1 MLKPRL
7 YPFLFLLLTCY
18 LSVGASPT
26 SGRTDYFFKQISLR
40 EELSQTTVRCILCDD
55 KGQIWVGTQFGLNR
69 FDREEMKH
77 YLHEPGNPF
86 SLPHNKI
93 YFCAE
98 DSLAGLW
105 VGTEEGV
112 AVYRRESDDFRQ
124 AVLPDG
130 RPVNA
135 QSYLLTGTGVILGGK
150 DELFAYSYRNKEIEA
165 LPFRAKEKINDYF
178 RDICPLSPGK
188 LLLSTRWNGCWIYDE
203 GTGGIERCPFIPF
216 NDILS
221 LYTDSR
227 QITWVAPY
235 GKGIYGYDQSGCL
248 LYWFATGNSALK
260 NNIVL
265 DIIEKDGEL
274 WLATDGGGIGILNL
288 ETRTVRTIEH
298 QPGNNRSL
306 PVNSF
311 YCLYSDNENNIWAGS
326 IRGGIIGVKEVHAC
340 TYKDAPLNTPYG
352 LSEKTV
358 VSLYED
364 TDGMLWIGTDGG
376 GVNRFDPHTRTFRHY
391 PDTYGKKVVSL
402 VRFNDRELLLSCFG
416 EGLYIFDKR
425 TGRRRPLPFRGA
437 DGNDYFSKGISVNLV
452 NLSDT
457 LFYLLGY
464 KTYAYTPRTGRFAE
478 VPFPANGSKTITFQE
493 ICTHGDTTYLLNPYH
508 IGLLNRKRAC
518 IEPLFAFP
526 KEQGEMNAAYRARS
540 GEFWLGTTTGLYR
553 YNPATK
559 NLTAVSTALFDN
571 INTLLEDA
579 QGRIWVGT
587 QRQLFAYSPVQNTF
601 ILFGETEGVSANEYL
616 FKPTLQARN
625 GDLYMGGVNG
635 LLYIKNDMPFPEYPE
650 PVIRLLDVILDGT
663 PAQQVRKDGNNRITV
678 PWNHTSLA
686 VKVIAKENDLLRKK
700 LFRFRVEGLS
710 GQSIDTYTHTLSLRS
725 LPPGDYRVWV
735 SCNKKDGNWSTP
747 VEILA
752 IEVRPPWWKSGWFF
766 LLCLTVIVVSAGF
779 FIRLAMKRKEEK
791 LQLEMKEHEKKTYEE
806 KVRFLINISHEL
818 RTPLTLIYAPL
829 QRLLRSGEVKGG
841 ALAQQLTTVYKQARQ
856 MKNLINMVLN
866 VRKMEVGEGA
876 VDIRLHRLPEWLRS
890 VAEDFTLEL
899 AAKNME
905 LVYELDPAVTEVPF
919 DDAKCEIILSNLL
932 MNALKFSEA
941 HTRITISVR
950 EMNGFVRIAVSDQGI
965 GLGGVDASRLFTRF
979 YQGDPNRDG
988 SGIGLSYSRVLV
1000 ELQGGRIHAFDNPD
1014 KGATFF
1020 FELPA
1025 ENRTGKSLCEA
1036 KPYLNELLFL
1046 PEQPE
1051 PEGRPFDLDIY
1062 SLIVVE
1068 DEPELRNYLKETLK
1082 EYFKNVYAAE
1092 DGREASE
1099 IIRSQQPDLV
1109 VSDVMMP
1116 RMNGFELCKMIKEDV
1131 EISHIPVILLTA
1143 RDDAESISTGYKI
1156 GADSYVAKPFDMD
1169 FLLTV
1174 IRNLLRN
1181 REAVKLEYKKGVSPV
1196 LPEASTFSHA
1206 DEKFLLKLNR
1216 LIAGHIGNPQLD
1228 VQFLAAEMA
1237 MSRASLYNKMKA
1249 ICAIGINDYINK
1261 IRMEKAA
1268 HLLLSSDASIL
1279 EVSEQCGFS
1288 NQRYFSTVFKQLY
1301 GTTPSKYR
1309 QAQRNASRCDETD
1322 GNE

>member
-1 MLKPRL
+1 MLKPGL
-7 YPFLFLLLTCY
+7 YPFLFLWLTCY
-18 LSVGASPT
+18 LLLCSVPAG
-26 SGRTDYFFKQISLR
+26 GQTDYFFKQISIR

-55 KGQIWVGTQFGLNR
+55 KGQIWAGTQFGLNR

-98 DSLAGLW
+98 DSLSGLW

-112 AVYRRESDDFRQ
+112 AVYRQESDDFLQ
-124 AVLPDG
+124 AVLPDN
-130 RPVNA
+130 RNVSA
-135 QSYLLTGTGVILGGK
+135 QSYLLTDTGMILGGK
-150 DELFAYSYRNKEIEA
+150 DELFAYSYRNRKIEA

-178 RDICPLSPGK
+178 RGICPLSPGK
-188 LLLSTRWNGCWIYDE
+188 LLLSTRWNGCWIYE
-203 GTGGIERCPFIPF
+203 EPTGGIERCPFIPF
-216 NDILS
+216 KDILA

-235 GKGIYGYDQSGCL
+235 GKGIYGYDVSGHL
-248 LYWFATGNSALK
+248 LYCFTTENSALK

-265 DIIEKDGEL
+265 DIVEKDGEL
-274 WLATDGGGIGILNL
+274 WLATDGGGIGILNP

-311 YCLYSDNENNIWAGS
+311 YCLYSDNEDNIWAGS

-364 TDGMLWIGTDGG
+364 TDGTLWIGTDGG

-391 PDTYGKKVVSL
+391 PDTYGKKIVSL
-402 VRFNDRELLLSCFG
+402 VRFNDRELLVSCFG
-416 EGLYIFDKR
+416 EGLYIFDKQ
-425 TGRRRPLPFRGA
+425 TGQSRPLRFRGS
-437 DGNDYFSKGISVNLV
+437 DENDYFSKGISVNLV

-464 KTYAYTPRTGRFAE
+464 KTYAYAPRTGRFTE
-478 VPFPANGSKTITFQE
+478 VPFPASGSKTVTFQE
-493 ICTHGDTTYLLNPYH
+493 ICTEGDTTYLLNPYQM
-508 IGLLNRKRAC
+508 GLLDSRRGY
-518 IEPLFAFP
+518 IEPFLSFP
-526 KEQGEMNAAYRARS
+526 KEKGEMNAAYRARS

-559 NLTAVSTALFDN
+559 KLMGVSSALFDN

-579 QGRIWVGT
+579 QGRVWIGT
-587 QRQLFAYSPVQNTF
+587 QRQLFAYSPVRSTF
-601 ILFGETEGVSANEYL
+601 ILLGETDGVSANEYL
-616 FKPTLQARN
+616 FKPTLRARN

-650 PVIRLLDVILDGT
+650 PVIRLLDVLVDGT
-663 PAQQVRKDGNNRITV
+663 PAQKADKNGTNRVTV

-686 VKVIAKENDLLRKK
+686 VKIIAKENDLLRKK

-710 GQSIDTYTHTLSLRS
+710 GKSIDTYTHTLLLRS

-735 SCNKKDGNWSTP
+735 SCNKKDGNWSAP
-747 VEILA
+747 VEILSV
-752 IEVRPPWWKSGWFF
+752 EVRPPWWKTVWFF
-766 LLCLTVIVVSAGF
+766 LLCLTAVVVSAGF
-779 FIRLAMKRKEEK
+779 FIRLAMKRKEER

-829 QRLLRSGEVKGG
+829 QRLLRSGEVKG

-866 VRKMEVGEGA
+866 VRKMEVGQGA
-876 VDIRLHRLPEWLRS
+876 VDIRLHRLPEWLWS
-890 VAEDFTLEL
+890 VAEDFALEFS
-899 AAKNME
+899 AKNME

-941 HTRITISVR
+941 HTCITISTQKIS
-950 EMNGFVRIAVSDQGI
+950 GFVRIAVSDQGI
-965 GLGGVDASRLFTRF
+965 GLNGVDANRLFTRF

-1036 KPYLNELLFL
+1036 RPYLNELLFL

-1051 PEGRPFDLDIY
+1051 PEARPFDLGIY
-1062 SLIVVE
+1062 TLMIVE

-1092 DGREASE
+1092 DGQAASDM
-1099 IIRSQQPDLV
+1099 ICSRQPDLV
-1109 VSDVMMP
+1109 ISDVMMP
-1116 RMNGFELCKMIKEDV
+1116 RMNGFELCKIIKEDV

-1143 RDDAESISTGYKI
+1143 RDDTESMCAGYKI
-1156 GADSYVAKPFDMD
+1156 GADSYVTKPFDMD

-1181 REAVKLEYKKGVSPV
+1181 REAVKLEYKKRVSLMV
-1196 LPEASTFSHA
+1196 PEESTFSQA
-1206 DEKFLLKLNR
+1206 DEQFLLKLNR
-1216 LIAGHIGNPQLD
+1216 LIADNIGNSQLE
-1228 VQFLAAEMA
+1228 VRFLAAEMA

-1261 IRMEKAA
+1261 IRMEKAV
-1268 HLLLSSDASIL
+1268 HLLLATDASIL
-1279 EVSEQCGFS
+1279 EISEQCGFS
-1288 NQRYFSTVFKQLY
+1288 NQRYFSTVFKQLFNA
-1301 GTTPSKYR
+1301 TPSKYR
-1309 QAQRNASRCDETD
+1309 QEKKRT
-1322 GNE
+1322 GNENESPR